1 LLNDTII
8 EPFTIN
14 YSASG
19 YVLQQEDYICY
30 FDGEKA
36 TGFYDIRDKNL
47 KNNLIDESNEKMDS
61 LELVTK
67 TFVADYFDRIINKKL
82 GNPNKK

>member
-1 LLNDTII
+1 MFCSKN
-8 EPFTIN
+8 
-14 YSASG
+14 
-19 YVLQQEDYICY
+19 DYICY

-47 KNNLIDESNEKMDS
+47 ENNLIDQSNEKMDS

>member
-1 LLNDTII
+1 
-8 EPFTIN
+8 
-14 YSASG
+14 
-19 YVLQQEDYICY
+19 
-30 FDGEKA
+30 
-36 TGFYDIRDKNL
+36 
-47 KNNLIDESNEKMDS
+47 MDS